1 MKQIDF
7 ENGPAEAADRSG
19 FAESPSDRSSWGNS
33 IMNLNEF
40 TGTDR
45 FEVRGRLGAGTSGE
59 VYRVYDRKLKST
71 VALKTLFRSDP
82 GAIFRFK
89 KEFRS
94 LADVN
99 HPNLAQLYE
108 LLSDGDRW
116 FFTMELVDGL
126 DFIDYSRS
134 EPAKDHYDT
143 GRFYS
148 LTTLSPPP
156 ELDRLRTTLRQLAD
170 GLRALHRSGKLHCD
184 IKPSNIL
191 VTPAGRVV
199 LLDFGLV
206 KELFPSQIYETTDG
220 GVAGTPAYMSPEQA
234 AGRRMIA
241 ASDWYGVGVIL
252 YEALTGRVPFSGGFL
267 KILTDK
273 QKMDPPAPRELIP
286 ELPSDLSGLCMRLLA
301 RPPEKRPTGERVL
314 RKLGGP
320 SRSITRLTHSSSSS
334 LDEHFVGRDA
344 DLAVLD
350 QGFQLT
356 REGRTVVFFVHG
368 SSGVG
373 KSALIRRFL
382 QQVRESY
389 TDAVLLSG
397 RCYER
402 ESVPYKALDSLID
415 TLSRYLRRLSDDQV
429 ESLLPTDVLALA
441 RLFPALRRVQA
452 IAGAERQVLDIP
464 DSREQRQRAFAALR
478 ELLDRLARKYP
489 LLLFIDDL
497 HWGDLDSAALL
508 AEILRPPEPPNL
520 MLISCYRSEER
531 DRSPLLR
538 ALLAADMA
546 GPSIDFRDLPLK
558 ELSPSEAQELVLGL
572 LGEETETAL
581 AMAATISRDS
591 GGSPFFIDELV
602 RYSRALAGFDQRG
615 DRTLSAEVEAALAKN
630 MSLEKLILARLELL
644 PPEARRLLEVVAV
657 AGQPVDLEAARQ
669 AAELG
674 KETPAAITILR
685 GASLSR
691 ILAAREHEEIETY
704 HDRVRHAV
712 IKGLDEADL
721 QRHHR
726 RLALALEGSGRA
738 DPETLANHFHEAGD
752 YDRAAEFATAAA
764 AQANEALAFD
774 RAARLYRFALGLEV
788 HDSYHRR
795 QLRKQLAEALAKA
808 GRGAQA
814 AEAFL
819 AAAEGA
825 KAARA
830 LELRRQAAEQQLIS
844 GHIDQGLKTIETV
857 LESVGMK
864 LPETPRRALWSL
876 AWQLLRLKLRGRGF
890 KELDSSQIAPK
901 KLICID
907 TCWSVSVGLG
917 TVDTIR
923 GMAFGKRHLRLAL
936 EAGEPYRV
944 ARALAIEAAYSGAGG
959 VSRQQ
964 RTAELVEASL
974 TLAERVNHP
983 HALGLANITAGM
995 AAYLEGRWNK
1005 ACERLERGEKILR
1018 EHCTGVTWEL
1028 DTSMSFQLR
1037 SLLFIGD
1044 LKRIRERL
1052 PRFLKDV
1059 REKGD
1064 LYAEVNLRCRIVWVS
1079 LLLADRPEAARRE
1092 VEDAIT
1098 RWSHRG
1104 FHIQHYWHMTGIVEI
1119 ALYRGDAA
1127 RAWAFLESTWPAMK
1141 RSLLLRIQ
1149 LTGTEARIL
1158 RCRTGLA
1165 ATIALGVESVEGR
1178 RLLGEIESTLRQ
1190 VEKHKIF
1197 WAEPLAQLVRAGIA
1211 STSGDQA
1218 LAREHLAAAA
1228 AGFEAADMNLHA
1240 AVSRRRRGQV
1250 SGSGGKRL
1258 IREADR
1264 WLSEL
1269 GVVDVERLANVIA
1282 PGTWDA

>member
-1 MKQIDF
+1 M
-7 ENGPAEAADRSG
+7 
-19 FAESPSDRSSWGNS
+19 SP
-33 IMNLNEF
+33 IEF

-45 FEVRGRLGAGTSGE
+45 FEVRGRLGSGTSGE
-59 VYRVYDRKLKST
+59 VYRAYDRKLEST

-99 HPNLAQLYE
+99 HPNLVQLYE

-116 FFTMELVDGL
+116 FLTMELVDGL
-126 DFIDYSRS
+126 DFIDYARA

-148 LTTLSPPP
+148 LPTLSPPP
-156 ELDRLRTTLRQLAD
+156 DIDRLRTTLRQLAD
-170 GLRALHRSGKLHCD
+170 GLHALHRGGKLHCD

-191 VTPAGRVV
+191 VTPSGRVV

-206 KELFPSQIYETTDG
+206 KELFPSQIYETMDG

-234 AGRRMIA
+234 SSRRVSP

-273 QKMDPPAPRELIP
+273 QKTDPPAPKKLIP
-286 ELPSDLSGLCMRLLA
+286 ELPSDLSKLCMRLLA
-301 RPPEKRPTGERVL
+301 RPPEKRPSGERVL

-334 LDEHFVGRDA
+334 LDEHFVGRAA
-344 DLAVLD
+344 DLAALGK
-350 QGFQLT
+350 GFQLT

-382 QQVRESY
+382 QQVREEY
-389 TDAVLLSG
+389 TGVVLLTG

-402 ESVPYKALDSLID
+402 ESVPYKAFDSLID
-415 TLSRYLRRLSDDQV
+415 ALSRYLRRLSDDQV
-429 ESLLPTDVLALA
+429 EILLPTNVLALA

-464 DSREQRQRAFAALR
+464 DSREQRRRAFAALR
-478 ELLDRLARKYP
+478 ELLDRLAYQRP

-520 MLISCYRSEER
+520 MLVSCYRSEER

-538 ALLAADMA
+538 TLLTADLA
-546 GPSIDFRDLPLK
+546 GPSIELRDLALK
-558 ELSPSEAQELVLGL
+558 ELSPSEAQQLVLGL
-572 LGEETETAL
+572 LGETTGTAL
-581 AMAATISRDS
+581 ALAETISRDS

-602 RYSRALAGFDQRG
+602 RYSRALTGFDQG
-615 DRTLSAEVEAALAKN
+615 GERTISAEVEAALASN
-630 MSLEKLILARLELL
+630 MSLEKLILARLDLL

-691 ILAAREHEEIETY
+691 ILAARENEEIETY

-712 IKGLDEADL
+712 IKGLDETAL
-721 QRHHR
+721 EMLHR

-752 YDRAAEFATAAA
+752 NDRADEFATAAA

-788 HDSYHRR
+788 HGSEQRR
-795 QLRKQLAEALAKA
+795 QLREQLAKALANA
-808 GRGAQA
+808 GRGAEA
-814 AEAFL
+814 ADAYL
-819 AAAEGA
+819 SAAEGA
-825 KAARA
+825 KAAWG
-830 LELRRQAAEQQLIS
+830 LELRRRAAEQQLIS
-844 GHIDQGLKTIETV
+844 GHIDQGLETIGTV
-857 LESVGMK
+857 LESIGMK
-864 LPETPRRALWSL
+864 LPATPRLALLSL
-876 AWQLLRLKLRGRGF
+876 AWQLLRLKFRGLSF
-890 KELDSSQIAPK
+890 KERDSTQIAPEQ
-901 KLICID
+901 LIRVD
-907 TCWSVSVGLG
+907 TCWSVSVGLS

-944 ARALAIEAAYSGAGG
+944 ARALAIEAGYSGAGG

-964 RTAELVEASL
+964 RTAKLVEASL

-995 AAYLEGRWNK
+995 AAYLEGKWNK
-1005 ACERLERGEKILR
+1005 ACEQLERGEKILR
-1018 EHCTGVTWEL
+1018 ENCTGVTWEL

-1044 LKRIRERL
+1044 LKGIRERL

-1064 LYAEVNLRCRIVWVS
+1064 LYAEVNLRCRVVWVS
-1079 LLLADRPEAARRE
+1079 MLLADRPEDARRE
-1092 VEDAIT
+1092 VDDAIT
-1098 RWSHRG
+1098 RWSQRG

-1119 ALYRGDAA
+1119 ELYRGDAKQ
-1127 RAWAFLESTWPAMK
+1127 AWKLLESVWPAMK
-1141 RSLLLRIQ
+1141 RSMMLHIQ

-1165 ATIALGVESVEGR
+1165 AAIALGIESKAGR
-1178 RLLGEIESTLRQ
+1178 RLLSKTEDTLRRI
-1190 VEKHKIF
+1190 EKAKIF

-1211 STSGDQA
+1211 SAHGDEVR
-1218 LAREHLAAAA
+1218 ARELLVAAA
-1228 AGFEAADMNLHA
+1228 AGFEAADMDLHA
-1240 AVSRRRRGQV
+1240 TVSRLRRGQV
-1250 SGSGGKRL
+1250 SASDGKRL

-1264 WLSEL
+1264 WLSEQ
-1269 GVVDVERLANVIA
+1269 GVVNVERLAGVMA
-1282 PGTWDA
+1282 PGAWVPGKSP

>member
-1 MKQIDF
+1 
-7 ENGPAEAADRSG
+7 
-19 FAESPSDRSSWGNS
+19 
-33 IMNLNEF
+33 MNPHEF

-45 FEVRGRLGAGTSGE
+45 FEVQGRLGSGTSGE

-99 HPNLAQLYE
+99 HPNLVQLYE
-108 LLSDGDRW
+108 LLSEADRW

-126 DFIDYSRS
+126 DFIDYARA

-148 LTTLSPPP
+148 LATLSPPP
-156 ELDRLRTTLRQLAD
+156 DLDRLRTTLRQLAD

-206 KELFPSQIYETTDG
+206 KELFPSQIYETVDG

-234 AGRRMIA
+234 AGRRVNA

-273 QKMDPPAPRELIP
+273 QKSDPPAPRKLIP
-286 ELPSDLSGLCMRLLA
+286 ELPDDLSQLCMRLLA
-301 RPPEKRPTGERVL
+301 RPPEKRPSGERVL
-314 RKLGGP
+314 HKLGGP

-334 LDEHFVGRDA
+334 LDEHFVGRAA
-344 DLAVLD
+344 DLAALD
-350 QGFQLT
+350 HSFQLT

-382 QQVRESY
+382 QQVRDY
-389 TDAVLLSG
+389 TGAVLLTG

-402 ESVPYKALDSLID
+402 ESVPYKAFDSLID
-415 TLSRYLRRLSDDQV
+415 ALSRYLRRLSDDQV
-429 ESLLPTDVLALA
+429 EALLPTNVLALA

-452 IAGAERQVLDIP
+452 IAGAGRQVLDIP
-464 DSREQRQRAFAALR
+464 DSREQRRRAFAALR
-478 ELLDRLARKYP
+478 ELLDRLARRRP

-520 MLISCYRSEER
+520 MLVSCYRSEER

-538 ALLAADMA
+538 ALLAADLA
-546 GPSIDFRDLPLK
+546 GPSIEFRDLALK

-572 LGEETETAL
+572 LGETSGTAL
-581 AMAATISRDS
+581 ALAETISRDS

-602 RYSRALAGFDQRG
+602 RYSRALAGFDQDG
-615 DRTLSAEVEAALAKN
+615 KRTISAEVEAALANN
-630 MSLEKLILARLELL
+630 MSLEKLILARLDLL

-674 KETPAAITILR
+674 KEIQAAITVLR
-685 GASLSR
+685 GASLGR
-691 ILAAREHEEIETY
+691 ILAAREHEEIETH

-712 IKGLDEADL
+712 IKGLDGADRK
-721 QRHHR
+721 RHHR

-752 YDRAAEFATAAA
+752 HDRAAEFATAAA
-764 AQANEALAFD
+764 AQASEALAFD

-788 HDSYHRR
+788 HGSDQRR
-795 QLRKQLAEALAKA
+795 QLRERLADALAKA
-808 GRGAQA
+808 GRGAEA

-825 KAARA
+825 KAGRS

-844 GHIDQGLKTIETV
+844 GHIDHGLETIETV

-864 LPETPRRALWSL
+864 LPETPRRALLSL
-876 AWQLLRLKLRGRGF
+876 AWQLLRLKLRGLRF
-890 KELDSSQIAPK
+890 KEHDSSQITPE

-944 ARALAIEAAYSGAGG
+944 ARALAIEAAYSGTGG
-959 VSRQQ
+959 TSQQ
-964 RTAELVEASL
+964 HRTAKLVEASL

-995 AAYLEGRWNK
+995 AAYLEGHWTR

-1018 EHCTGVTWEL
+1018 ENCTGVTWEL

-1044 LKRIRERL
+1044 LERIRERL

-1064 LYAEVNLRCRIVWVS
+1064 LYAEVNLRCRVVWVS
-1079 LLLADRPEAARRE
+1079 LLFADRPQEARRE

-1098 RWSHRG
+1098 RWSQRG
-1104 FHIQHYWHMTGIVEI
+1104 FHIQHYWHLTGMVEI
-1119 ALYRGDAA
+1119 ALYCGEAEQ
-1127 RAWAFLESTWPAMK
+1127 AWKFLESTWPAMEK
-1141 RSLLLRIQ
+1141 SLLLRIQ

-1158 RCRTGLA
+1158 RCRAGLA
-1165 ATIALGVESVEGR
+1165 AAVALGIDSKAGR
-1178 RLLGEIESTLRQ
+1178 HLLGKTERTLRR
-1190 VEKHKIF
+1190 VEKDKIF

-1211 STSGDQA
+1211 SSGGDEPR
-1218 LAREHLAAAA
+1218 ARDLLAAAA

-1250 SGSGGKRL
+1250 SGSDGKRL
-1258 IREADR
+1258 IREADH
-1264 WLSEL
+1264 WLSDQ
-1269 GVVDVERLANVIA
+1269 GVVDVERLASVIA
-1282 PGTWDA
+1282 PGAWERDARA